1 MERKLSFAVVFGQI
15 LGTYSKDVQPYD
27 NFTSQFVNFQK
38 IFFQVN
44 ALKAICPATLDVLL
58 KILSSPPTGG
68 GMGAGGDDVR
78 QNKTLLHDLVLKCM
92 VRTVHVV
99 HCCSP
104 DQVQCVCVCVCATSE
119 RTDFFIV

>member
-1 MERKLSFAVVFGQI
+1 MRWFSLTAR
-15 LGTYSKDVQPYD
+15 
-27 NFTSQFVNFQK
+27 
-38 IFFQVN
+38 IFSSDLFCCIQVN

-104 DQVQCVCVCVCATSE
+104 DQVQCVHVCVCVCVCVQRPKREIFSLFDILTLFS
-119 RTDFFIV
+119 VVLP

>member
-1 MERKLSFAVVFGQI
+1 MYLNLSSV
-15 LGTYSKDVQPYD
+15 Y
-27 NFTSQFVNFQK
+27 
-38 IFFQVN
+38 QVN

-58 KILSSPPTGG
+58 KILSHPPSTGG
-68 GMGAGGDDVR
+68 GRPGASGDDVR

-104 DQVQCVCVCVCATSE
+104 DQVHRYIQSNLSSTATY
-119 RTDFFIV
+119 FVYG